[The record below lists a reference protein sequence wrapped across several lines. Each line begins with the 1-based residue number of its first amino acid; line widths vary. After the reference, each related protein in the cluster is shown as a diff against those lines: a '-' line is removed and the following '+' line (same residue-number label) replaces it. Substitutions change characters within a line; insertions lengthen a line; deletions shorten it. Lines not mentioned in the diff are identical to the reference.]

1 MSEKENSRAE
11 WYEGR
16 DKFSEWESDKYG
28 KDTPLS
34 DRDIDF
40 WIEGFLYAKKK
51 EVK

>member
-11 WYEGR
+11 WHEGR
-16 DKFSEWESDKYG
+16 DKFSKWESDKYG

-34 DRDIDF
+34 DRDIDI